1 MKIIDFKKLINSFK
15 FAFQGL
21 KSAFSGQSF
30 RIVCFF
36 AALAIILMIVL
47 GLFLQEKIIVIL
59 LIALVLSFE
68 LINSQIENIL
78 NILQPNHEQKIKIIK
93 DMSAAA
99 VLVVSLSALII
110 GILIFL
116 PYILKIFC

>member
-1 MKIIDFKKLINSFK
+1 MKILDYEKLKNSFK

-30 RIVCFF
+30 RIICFF
-36 AALAIILMIVL
+36 AVLAIILMIVF
-47 GLFLQEKIIVIL
+47 GVSLQEKIIVIL
-59 LIALVLSFE
+59 LIALVLSSE
-68 LINSQIENIL
+68 LINSQIEKIL
-78 NILQPNHEQKIKIIK
+78 NILQPNQEQKIKIIK

-99 VLVVSLSALII
+99 VVLICMGALII

-116 PYILKIFC
+116 PCILGIFG